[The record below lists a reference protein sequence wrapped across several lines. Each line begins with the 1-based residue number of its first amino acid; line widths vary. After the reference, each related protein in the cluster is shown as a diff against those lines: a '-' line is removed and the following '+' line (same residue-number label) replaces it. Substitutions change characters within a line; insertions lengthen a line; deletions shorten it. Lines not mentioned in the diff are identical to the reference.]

1 MRSVARFWPLADVHL
16 ERRGTDDEPATTAA
30 GSSCKP
36 RTLYRCT
43 LEALVRHYSNN
54 PRSSGYRAAV
64 QCLPLAVRLEVLE
77 DMCDYPHLLDVQQEL
92 LSDPVLIS
100 AVLTRVPADRTKLV
114 RCFQWLECNR
124 RPVTDRLCQRYQR
137 ACVKVQVD
145 DEEREGA
152 GIRLGLT
159 IAAFLIETGWL
170 REAIKILRTACLLA
184 KTGSEVEL
192 EVLRQLLRAQALGA
206 KELDARQTCHRLTA
220 AVVRHPHLLGPP
232 RGPPCSVGVRCRND
246 VAVGVYLAL
255 SLYEL
260 EMREISLSYHY
271 AVLALEMLT
280 DCSPGRLIVDVC
292 RQLAK
297 ACLTRKQYAR
307 TGLLLRQA
315 IAWARTCY
323 GKGSA
328 QYAETLEDYAMYLL
342 ARNAVTESVGVF
354 TEAQHIYLRLYGP
367 RNLLLA
373 HAQGNLVF
381 GLCLQA
387 YVHEQRER
395 AVQHVENSMANFE
408 RILPHD
414 HRLLVQGRRLRSSM
428 DLLLFGMTD
437 GTSRRRGAGG
447 EGGGADVSDER
458 PPAEEQELKVDKMDD
473 GLLAVHE
480 LRRSFYLD
488 YGLLM
493 KSSE

>member
-16 ERRGTDDEPATTAA
+16 ERRGDDDDGDDATVAA
-30 GSSCKP
+30 DRASASKP

-77 DMCDYPHLLDVQQEL
+77 DMCDYPHLLDEQQEL

-100 AVLTRVPADRTKLV
+100 EALRQLPADRTKLV

-124 RPVTDRLCQRYQR
+124 RPVTDRLCQRFQR
-137 ACVKVQVD
+137 ACVKLQVGNED
-145 DEEREGA
+145 RERD
-152 GIRLGLT
+152 GIRRGLT
-159 IAAFLIETGWL
+159 IAGFLTETGWL

-192 EVLRQLLRAQALGA
+192 EVLRQLLRAQSLGA
-206 KELDARQTCHRLTA
+206 KGIEARQTCHRLTA
-220 AVVRHPHLLGPP
+220 TVVRYPHLLRPP
-232 RGPPCSVGVRCRND
+232 QQTPSCYDGMQCRND
-246 VAVGVYLAL
+246 VAVGTYLAL

-260 EMREISLSYHY
+260 EMREITLSYHY
-271 AVLALEMLT
+271 AVMALEMLT

-307 TGLLLRQA
+307 TGLLMRQA
-315 IAWARTCY
+315 IAWARNCY

-354 TEAQHIYLRLYGP
+354 AEAQHIYLRLYGP

-428 DLLLFGMTD
+428 DLLLFDVTD
-437 GTSRRRGAGG
+437 GTGRRG
-447 EGGGADVSDER
+447 GGGGDGPSQEEKPQAV
-458 PPAEEQELKVDKMDD
+458 EQELKLDKVGD
-473 GLLAVHE
+473 GPLAVHV
-480 LRRSFYLD
+480 LRRSFYL
-488 YGLLM
+488 GPGC
-493 KSSE
+493 

>member
-16 ERRGTDDEPATTAA
+16 EQRRGVDGDESVAAPA
-30 GSSCKP
+30 GNSNKP

-64 QCLPLAVRLEVLE
+64 QWLPLAVRLEVLE

-100 AVLTRVPADRTKLV
+100 EALRWLPSDRAKLV

-137 ACVKVQVD
+137 VCVKVQVG
-145 DEEREGA
+145 DEDRDGA
-152 GIRLGLT
+152 GIRCGVRIATFLT
-159 IAAFLIETGWL
+159 ETGWL

-184 KTGSEVEL
+184 EAGSEAEL
-192 EVLRQLLRAQALGA
+192 DVLRQLLRAQSLGG
-206 KELDARQTCHRLTA
+206 KGIDARQTCHRLMA
-220 AVVRHPHLLGPP
+220 LLARFPHLLRLPP
-232 RGPPCSVGVRCRND
+232 APPSCNVRANVRCRND
-246 VAVGVYLAL
+246 VAVGAYLAV

-260 EMREISLSYHY
+260 EVRECTLSYHY
-271 AVLALEMLT
+271 GVLALELLT

-292 RQLAK
+292 RQLAR
-297 ACLTRKQYAR
+297 ACLTRKQYGR

-315 IAWARTCY
+315 IAWARNCY
-323 GKGSA
+323 GKASA

-342 ARNAVTESVGVF
+342 ARNTVTESVGVF

-387 YVHEQRER
+387 YVHEHRDR

-408 RILPHD
+408 RILPHE
-414 HRLLVQGRRLRSSM
+414 HRLLVQGRRLRTSM
-428 DLLLFGMTD
+428 DLLLFD
-437 GTSRRRGAGG
+437 ADEGTESS
-447 EGGGADVSDER
+447 GGAVEER
-458 PPAEEQELKVDKMDD
+458 SPAVEQELKLDKMDD
-473 GLLAVHE
+473 GPLPVHE
-480 LRRSFYLD
+480 LRRSFYL
-488 YGLLM
+488 GQG
-493 KSSE
+493 